1 MRTNVPL
8 FADHCCKVTGLLR
21 LSLGNSHHLP
31 DQSVSLVS
39 CPFSLF
45 KFLLYFEKRTHQDGH
60 ICYHLKRSTHTQK
73 TKQNLDILLTINRK
87 SLFSTILSPPPSSQD
102 EALSRYSASGE
113 VPRQELEV
121 ERALGT
127 LDATHKVPRNPGL
140 PREEH

>member
-1 MRTNVPL
+1 MHTNVPL

-87 SLFSTILSPPPSSQD
+87 SLFSTILSLSANKGQFDLSGPSLIFHEPEIKKECSD
-102 EALSRYSASGE
+102 SKM
-113 VPRQELEV
+113 
-121 ERALGT
+121 T
-127 LDATHKVPRNPGL
+127 THTFSL
-140 PREEH
+140 CAY